1 MLVMTRGVDEAII
14 VGDMII
20 RVVEVQDDNVRL
32 GIASPYT
39 RPRYR
44 EVTLRREEGSDSLE
58 FALPEAL
65 AAS

>member
-1 MLVMTRGVDEAII
+1 MLVMTRGEDEAIVI
-14 VGDMII
+14 GDMII
-20 RVVEVQDDNVRL
+20 RVVEIQEEMVRL

-44 EVTLRREEGSDSLE
+44 EVTLRREAGSDSLE

-65 AAS
+65 AAH